1 MRTFA
6 CVDAEGVD
14 VITSLQAS
22 VCRTLAHPV
31 RIAIVHL
38 LAAGPREVGRIA
50 RELGIS
56 QPNASQHLAVM
67 RTVGLVEAIRDGREV
82 SYRLT
87 DPEIVVACQI
97 MASVLRRHHQR
108 YVEPLEPAE
117 LRRAEPARDEP
128 TVVGGVS

>member
-1 MRTFA
+1 
-6 CVDAEGVD
+6 VD

-22 VCRTLAHPV
+22 VCRTLAHPI
-31 RIAIVHL
+31 RIAIIHL
-38 LAAGPREVGRIA
+38 LADGPREVGRLA
-50 RELGIS
+50 RELGIA

-67 RTVGLVEAIRDGREV
+67 RTVGLVEAVRDGREV

-108 YVEPLEPAE
+108 YFEALEHAGPTPTVPAPNEPA
-117 LRRAEPARDEP
+117 A
-128 TVVGGVS
+128 VGGAS

>member
-1 MRTFA
+1 MSMLR
-6 CVDAEGVD
+6 GMD
-14 VITSLQAS
+14 VITTLQAS

-31 RIAIVHL
+31 RIAIIHL
-38 LAAGPREVGRIA
+38 LANGPHEVGRIA
-50 RELGIS
+50 RELSIS

-67 RTVGLVEAIRDGREV
+67 RTVGLVEALRDGREV

-108 YVEPLEPAE
+108 YVEALEPADPK
-117 LRRAEPARDEP
+117 RTGPIADEPAL
-128 TVVGGVS
+128 VGGVS

>member
-1 MRTFA
+1 MLR
-6 CVDAEGVD
+6 CVD
-14 VITSLQAS
+14 VITTLQAS

-31 RIAIVHL
+31 RIAIIHL
-38 LAAGPREVGRIA
+38 LANGPHEVGRIA
-50 RELGIS
+50 RELHIS

-67 RTVGLVEAIRDGREV
+67 RTVGLVEALRDGREV

-108 YVEPLEPAE
+108 YVEALEPADS
-117 LRRAEPARDEP
+117 RQAAPAPIEPA
-128 TVVGGVS
+128 VVGGV

>member
-1 MRTFA
+1 
-6 CVDAEGVD
+6 VD

-31 RIAIVHL
+31 RIAIIHL
-38 LAAGPREVGRIA
+38 LADGPREVGRIA
-50 RELGIS
+50 RELGIA

-67 RTVGLVEAIRDGREV
+67 RTVGLVEALRDGREV

-108 YVEPLEPAE
+108 YVEALGPVASTSAAPSPNEPA
-117 LRRAEPARDEP
+117 A
-128 TVVGGVS
+128 VGGVS

>member
-1 MRTFA
+1 MVF
-6 CVDAEGVD
+6 GVD
-14 VITSLQAS
+14 VITTLQAS

-31 RIAIVHL
+31 RIAIIHL
-38 LAAGPREVGRIA
+38 LARDPLEVGRIA

-67 RTVGLVEAIRDGREV
+67 RTVGLVEPVRDGREV

-108 YVEPLEPAE
+108 YVDAPEPSGAVPSVA
-117 LRRAEPARDEP
+117 AP
-128 TVVGGVS
+128 TASAAGGAS